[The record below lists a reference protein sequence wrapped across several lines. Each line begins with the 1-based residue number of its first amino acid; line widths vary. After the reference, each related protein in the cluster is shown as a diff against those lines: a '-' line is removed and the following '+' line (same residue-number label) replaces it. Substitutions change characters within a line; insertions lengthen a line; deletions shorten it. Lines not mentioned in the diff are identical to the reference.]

1 MKNSIYDENR
11 KGTVMNKKLKVAQI
25 GIEHDHGSETLASM
39 KRLAEDFEVVAY
51 AETGFVAQTEYNKA
65 QLAALE
71 GIPKVTVEEALA
83 MDDLDAIAV
92 EPHDTLLSK
101 YAQMVA
107 DKGIHLH
114 VDKPCAT
121 DYPSMKKLIDT
132 VKAKNIVFHTGYMY
146 RFNPMV
152 NKTLEMVKN
161 GELGEIF
168 SVEAHMDCEHVPSK
182 REWLNGVP
190 GGMMMFLGCH
200 LVDLIKMFHGYTK
213 DVTCLSTSTHLE
225 NVHSKDYGFA
235 LFKYDNGLSFAKT
248 CAREIG
254 GFDRR
259 QLVVCGS
266 KGTVEIKPLERYTNI
281 GMQSYMSYV
290 TDSMTKGQW
299 KDCKMNV
306 DSAPYDRYDGMMH
319 NFAQKIRGEITD
331 MFTPDYE
338 MELYEMVAKACGIFE
353 N

>member
-1 MKNSIYDENR
+1 MKKR
-11 KGTVMNKKLKVAQI
+11 LRVAQI
-25 GIEHDHGSETLASM
+25 GIEHDHGSSTLEAM
-39 KRLAEDFEVVAY
+39 LNLTDDFEVVAY
-51 AETGFVAQTEYNKA
+51 AEPGFVAMKEYNDHQKR
-65 QLAALE
+65 QLE
-71 GIPKVTVEEALA
+71 RVEKKCSVEEVLA
-83 MDDLDAIAV
+83 MTDLDAIVV
-92 EPHDTLLSK
+92 ETHDTQLSK

-121 DYPSMKKLIDT
+121 DYQSMKRLIDT
-132 VKAKNIVFHTGYMY
+132 VKEKNIVFHTGYMY
-146 RFNPMV
+146 RFNPAV
-152 NKTLEMVKN
+152 NKAREMMQS

-200 LVDLIKMFHGYTK
+200 LVDLVKMFAGNTE
-213 DVTCLSTSTHLE
+213 DVTCLSTSTHFE
-225 NVHSKDYGFA
+225 DVHSKDYGFA
-235 LFKYDNGLSFAKT
+235 LFKYPNGLSFAKT

-259 QLVVCGS
+259 QLVVTGS
-266 KGTVEIKPLERYTNI
+266 KGTVEIKPLERYTNL
-281 GMQSYMSYV
+281 GMQTYMSYV
-290 TDSMTKGQW
+290 TEEMTKGRW
-299 KDCKMNV
+299 YDCKLHEEF
-306 DSAPYDRYDGMMH
+306 PGYDRYMPMMH

-338 MELYEMVAKACGIFE
+338 LELYKMVAKACGIFE
-353 N
+353 E